1 MLAIY
6 FDEYF
11 IIFQILRE
19 KGWKLINNKSKHKS
33 DKLWVY
39 HGREFYNNL
48 MQKLLN
54 DNDISS
60 YLTHNE
66 GKKVVAEGFIRT
78 LKG

>member
-66 GKKVVAEGFIRT
+66 GKKVVAERFIRT

>member
-6 FDEYF
+6 LDEYF

-66 GKKVVAEGFIRT
+66 GKKVVAERFIRT

>member
-1 MLAIY
+1 MQKEHTKTEMI
-6 FDEYF
+6 
-11 IIFQILRE
+11 
-19 KGWKLINNKSKHKS
+19 INNKSKHKS

-66 GKKVVAEGFIRT
+66 GKKVVAERFIRT